1 VIVDLVIFFV
11 LIARAVF
18 GVRTRRIVN
27 AEVTWSLVFVVVV
40 EADDLIDREIS
51 KQNGD
56 QSPYLEAD
64 EREEVL
70 PQSSWGI
77 ISKAL
82 RIPVRYSLTVNGG
95 RCFRRKDVPDT
106 P

>member
-40 EADDLIDREIS
+40 EADDLVDREIIEAERRS
-51 KQNGD
+51 K
-56 QSPYLEAD
+56 
-64 EREEVL
+64 
-70 PQSSWGI
+70 
-77 ISKAL
+77 
-82 RIPVRYSLTVNGG
+82 PV
-95 RCFRRKDVPDT
+95 P
-106 P
+106 

>member
-40 EADDLIDREIS
+40 EADDLIDREIIEAERRS
-51 KQNGD
+51 K
-56 QSPYLEAD
+56 
-64 EREEVL
+64 
-70 PQSSWGI
+70 
-77 ISKAL
+77 
-82 RIPVRYSLTVNGG
+82 PV
-95 RCFRRKDVPDT
+95 P
-106 P
+106 